1 MNQTRVHTGR
11 MFFATLILLFIAVTS
26 LAQQGW
32 VATKIATANKDLNT
46 VYFLD
51 EKRGWVG
58 GDDGFLSRTDDG
70 GHTWVQQIVDTK
82 DAINDIY
89 FRDKEDGF
97 LIAGNAVF
105 ITKDKGNR
113 WTEVRR
119 FQPSE
124 FEGADVELYSVRFP
138 NKKKGWIVGSV
149 SKRGSITDS
158 ILLYTENS
166 GETWQRRRAPSRL
179 ELIHIEFVNEKRG
192 WIVGAAGT
200 ILATVDEGE
209 TWTKQDAGVT
219 STIYHVD
226 FRNDRK
232 GIAVGERGTILR
244 TTDGGASWSAVVPKT
259 RSTLLNVDFVSDDN
273 GWAVG
278 RGGTIL
284 RTEDAGSTWIEQETG
299 TKLNLYGLHFAKKI
313 GWAVGAD
320 GVLLRYEQ

>member
-1 MNQTRVHTGR
+1 MLC
-11 MFFATLILLFIAVTS
+11 ATVLLLLSSVVTV
-26 LAQQGW
+26 AQQGW
-32 VATKIATANKDLNT
+32 VSTRIATANKDLNT
-46 VYFLD
+46 VFFLD

-58 GDDGFLSRTDDG
+58 GDEGFLSRTDDG
-70 GHTWVQQIVDTK
+70 GNSWVQQVVETTA
-82 DAINDIY
+82 AINDIY

-97 LIAGNAVF
+97 LIAGNTVF
-105 ITKDKGNR
+105 ITKDKGSR

-124 FEGADVELYSVRFP
+124 FDGADVELYSVRFTS
-138 NKKKGWIVGSV
+138 KKKGWIVGSV
-149 SKRGSITDS
+149 SKRNNVIDS
-158 ILLYTENS
+158 ILLYTDNA

-179 ELIHIEFVNEKRG
+179 ELIHIEFVNEKHG

-200 ILATVDEGE
+200 ILATTDAGE
-209 TWTKQDAGVT
+209 TWLKQDAGLT

-226 FRNDRK
+226 FRNDKK

-244 TTDGGASWSAVVPKT
+244 TINGGATWSPVPPKT
-259 RSTLLNVDFVSDDN
+259 RSTLLNVDFVSDNN

-284 RTEDAGSTWIEQETG
+284 RTEDAGVTWVEQETG
-299 TKLNLYGLHFAKKI
+299 TKLNLYGLHFAKKV

-320 GVLLRYEQ
+320 GVLLRYDQ